1 MCVTVYVPSIISRVI
16 PMQCLNVQ
24 KNGRS
29 CDQNVGEK
37 PRNKAAWTLKRY
49 WHACVYKP
57 QLTAPQ
63 STLVLMQNWAFVY
76 STESHASLK

>member
-1 MCVTVYVPSIISRVI
+1 
-16 PMQCLNVQ
+16 MQCFGCIIMEDHVTEML
-24 KNGRS
+24 GRS
-29 CDQNVGEK
+29 LETRLHGPSRDTGH
-37 PRNKAAWTLKRY
+37 T
-49 WHACVYKP
+49 CVYKP